1 MQRQLDKVLLHTS
14 HSFGVG
20 WLRQLLTAIF
30 KVQGVCVCVLR
41 ACVRV
46 FSCTVVFLSYN

>member
-14 HSFGVG
+14 HSFGVR

-30 KVQGVCVCVLR
+30 KVQGVCTSVPGGMIAQKQEGCSPE
-41 ACVRV
+41 A
-46 FSCTVVFLSYN
+46 ST

>member
-14 HSFGVG
+14 HSFRVG

-30 KVQGVCVCVLR
+30 KVQGVCVWHCVPVYMCVHVR
-41 ACVRV
+41 AFV
-46 FSCTVVFLSYN
+46 